1 MNDNTS
7 KEGIC
12 DLALEIIFLHIYQRS
27 SMNTFFFH
35 IWQKYPCKISNNFR
49 LS

>member
-27 SMNTFFFH
+27 SMNTFFFFTFG
-35 IWQKYPCKISNNFR
+35 KNTPVR
-49 LS
+49 LVIILD